1 MNNPFSLQSK
11 VILVTGASSG
21 IGRSCAIV
29 LSKLGAKVIVQGRN
43 EMELKD
49 TLDQMKNQSIH
60 EEIVFDFSNFEEIEE
75 KFKSV
80 LNKFGKIDGLVH
92 CAGISSTTPIRVLN
106 ASKMDAFFKI
116 NVISG
121 IQLIKL
127 LSKTQYVNE
136 KGASYVLISS
146 IMGHVGE
153 VGKTIYSASKGAL
166 LSASKSMALE
176 LAPKKIRVN
185 CVSPGVILTP
195 INLNQSYTQTEES
208 LEEIS
213 NLHSLGL
220 GKVEDIAHAAAYLLS
235 DAAKWVTGTNI
246 MVDGGYTA
254 K

>member
-43 EMELKD
+43 EMELKA

-166 LSASKSMALE
+166 LSASKSMDLE

-208 LEEIS
+208 LEETS